1 LYLSGRILDEI
12 APFLVDY
19 PSHFE
24 DGSGFPEPASSFGMW
39 LSLVEYLNGVQVVV
53 GSNPAI
59 PTN

>member
-1 LYLSGRILDEI
+1 MSRILDEI
-12 APFLVDY
+12 GSFLVDY

-24 DGSGFPEPASSFGMW
+24 AGSGQTGQASSFGMW

-59 PTN
+59 PTI